1 MKKRDF
7 PKLPWN
13 QKMSRMI
20 LLMKCSLFLVFA
32 TVLQVTAK
40 EVSSQ
45 ETLTV
50 NFNNVKL
57 SKALKEVERKTDY
70 RFVFS
75 TMVMKDEFK
84 VTISEKDITVNEL
97 LKKILAGTGLVSN
110 QMSEKLV
117 IIKSVDANTQ
127 SASAAP
133 PVNGKIVNNNGEPLA
148 GVTIRSGKNITLT
161 DAKGNFSI
169 DVESGGSIEVS
180 YVGYATRTIKVG
192 AQTSIDIVMQAV
204 ENQLDSVIVVGY
216 GKQAREK
223 VTGAVTTLKTEKFK
237 DAPYT
242 DIQSAIAGRVAGV
255 VVNFSGGE
263 PGSVPAVT
271 IRGGEPL
278 IGQTT
283 PLYVIDGIIRD
294 GTAFKNLNVNDIEN
308 ISFLK
313 DAAATSVFGSKA
325 AAGIV
330 MVTTKSGTTGK
341 PVITYSNNL
350 AWNTPANFPE
360 LISAYDKALVANAI
374 GEATGNGKF
383 SAYSEAQLDTIQN
396 NWNPS
401 LYPNTDWYGLTFREY
416 APQQSHNL
424 SVSGGNKQTKYYI
437 GLGYFGQGS
446 NYVNNSFQVRRV
458 SYNSKITS
466 AFENI
471 GLDVTFAINGY
482 YNYAT
487 QPPAGSWS
495 IFSHIV
501 AKSPFEFAFNE
512 DGTLA
517 GLVDHPLAEIYS
529 PGYSRSETMFND
541 GNLTFKWNVPSV
553 KGLSFRLMGDFA
565 LTSNPSKTFSV
576 LATQYNRDGT
586 IYQTP
591 KPSLSQSSSDTKAYN
606 AEFQADYSRIFS
618 RHSIGATFVSIARG
632 GNNKWFSASRNNFPS
647 TAVDQIFAG
656 DASTQVNNGSASEW
670 GEVGYVG
677 RLKYDYA
684 ARYLLELSGRY
695 DGSDYFPPGNRFGFF
710 PSLAAGWVASSEP
723 FYKNLNIDKV
733 FSYLKFKASY
743 GEVGSIGGTK
753 YAYIPQYGVNTQV
766 FVANGNLQNG
776 YYEGGLTIANQN
788 ITWYATKSRDVGIE
802 YEAWNK
808 KITGGID
815 YFYTVT
821 KNILGSPAFKYTE
834 PLGQSLPQV
843 LTDATTRKEGI
854 DASLNFNWGIGA
866 DLKGYIGVNLTYFN
880 YLWEKTNEDSAS
892 LLNPYTR
899 AWGVDQN
906 YYSTMYSSLGLY
918 QNYADILNN
927 PTRVT
932 STALGLGDLWLNDTN
947 GDGKIDGQDFRR
959 IGKSSSPRFTY
970 GIPFGLEFK
979 GIRLDALVQ
988 GAGTRDVYLGTYLM
1002 GAEGVGRIN
1011 FAFQKDF
1018 WTPDNTDA
1026 TFPRAGNSSMN
1037 SNNNYVS
1044 SDFWL
1049 KDAHFVRLK
1058 SLTLAYNLKRIW
1070 KTDIFS
1076 DLSVHVSGTNLLTF
1090 SPVTKYF
1097 DPELADLNN
1106 FFYPVNKTYSVG
1118 IRVGF

>member
-7 PKLPWN
+7 PKLPWI
-13 QKMSRMI
+13 QKMSRLF

-50 NFNNVKL
+50 NFNDVKL
-57 SKALKEVERKTDY
+57 TRVLKEIERKTDY

-75 TMVMKDEFK
+75 TMVIKDEFK
-84 VTISEKDITVNEL
+84 VTINEKNIAVNEL
-97 LKKILAGTGLVSN
+97 LKRALAGTGLMFDEVAN
-110 QMSEKLV
+110 KLV
-117 IIKSVDANTQ
+117 VIKSIETNNSSTAV
-127 SASAAP
+127 
-133 PVNGKIVNNNGEPLA
+133 PVKGKVMNAEGEPMV
-148 GVTIRSGKNITLT
+148 GVTIKSGKSVTVS
-161 DAKGNFSI
+161 DAQGNFSI
-169 DVESGGSIEVS
+169 DAERGATIEFS
-180 YVGYATRTIKVG
+180 YVGYATQTVKLG
-192 AQTSIDIVMQAV
+192 AQTVIEIVMQAA
-204 ENQLDSVIVVGY
+204 ENRLDSVVVVGY
-216 GKQAREK
+216 GKQSRKK
-223 VTGAVTTLKTEKFK
+223 VTSAISTLKTDQFK

-242 DIQSAIAGRVAGV
+242 DMQSAIAGRVPGV

-263 PGSVPAVT
+263 PGSVPSVT

-278 IGQTT
+278 IGQTS

-294 GTAFKNLNVNDIEN
+294 ETAFKNLNVNDIEN
-308 ISFLK
+308 VSFLK
-313 DAAATSVFGSKA
+313 DAAATAVFGSKA
-325 AAGIV
+325 AAGII
-330 MVTTKSGTTGK
+330 MVTTKSGATGK
-341 PVITYSNNL
+341 PVITYSNNF
-350 AWNTPANFPE
+350 AWNTPANFPK

-374 GEATGNGKF
+374 GEASGNGKF
-383 SAYSEAQLDTIQN
+383 SAYSQSQLDTIQRGL
-396 NWNPS
+396 NPAV
-401 LYPNTDWYGLTFREY
+401 YPNTDWYGLTFRDY
-416 APQQSHNL
+416 AQQQSHNL
-424 SVSGGNKQTKYYI
+424 SVSGGTKQTKYYV

-446 NYVNNSFQVRRV
+446 NYVNNSHKVKRF
-458 SYNSKITS
+458 SYNTKITS
-466 AFENI
+466 TFENI
-471 GLDVTFAINGY
+471 GLDVTFGFNGY

-487 QPPAGSWS
+487 QPPAGTWS

-501 AKSPFEFAFNE
+501 AKSPFESAFNE
-512 DGTLA
+512 DGTFA

-529 PGYSRSETMFND
+529 PGYARSETMFND
-541 GNLTFKWNVPSV
+541 GNLTFKWSVPFV
-553 KGLSFRLMGDFA
+553 KGLSFRLLGDYA
-565 LTSNPSKTFSV
+565 LTSNPSKTFNV
-576 LATQYNRDGT
+576 LAPQYNLDGT

-606 AEFQADYSRIFS
+606 AEFQADYSRTFS
-618 RHSIGATFVSIARG
+618 KHSIGATFVSIMRG

-656 DASTQVNNGSASEW
+656 DASTQTNDGAASEW

-684 ARYLLELSGRY
+684 SRYLLELAGRY

-710 PSLAAGWVASSEP
+710 PSVAAGWVASSEP
-723 FYKNLNIDKV
+723 FYKKFNIDKV

-788 ITWYATKSRDVGIE
+788 ITWYATKSRDFGIE
-802 YEAWNK
+802 YEAWNR

-854 DASLNFNWGIGA
+854 DASINFNWGIGA
-866 DLKGYIGVNLTYFN
+866 NLKGYIGFNFTYFN
-880 YLWEKTNEDSAS
+880 YLWERTNEDSAS

-899 AWGVDQN
+899 AWGVDQD
-906 YYSTMYSSLGLY
+906 YYAAMYSSLGLY
-918 QNYADILNN
+918 QNYTDILNH

-959 IGKSSSPRFTY
+959 MGRASSPRFTY

-979 GIRLDALVQ
+979 GIRLDALIQ
-988 GAGTRDVYLGTYLM
+988 GSGTRDVYLGTYLM
-1002 GAEGVGRIN
+1002 GGEGASRIN
-1011 FAFQKDF
+1011 FDFQKDF
-1018 WTPDNTDA
+1018 WTSGNTGS
-1026 TFPRAGNSSMN
+1026 TFPRAGTSSMN

-1049 KDAHFVRLK
+1049 KNARFVRLK
-1058 SLTLAYNLKRIW
+1058 SLTLSYNIKRIW
-1070 KTDIFS
+1070 KTNIFS

-1097 DPELADLNN
+1097 DPELAETNN

-1118 IRVGF
+1118 VRVGF